1 MNVQVI
7 GLVEEEDGNILWAS
21 ALGIQPEFYGVYVQ
35 KEDGTY
41 EWLEDFQSISDAMR
55 YLCIKCTSIN
65 RL

>member
-35 KEDGTY
+35 EEDGTY
-41 EWLEDFQSISDAMR
+41 EWLRDFQNEIEANAYSEV
-55 YLCIKCTSIN
+55 LCK
-65 RL
+65 